1 MGIFSE
7 ILLLIFLSSAFFG
20 DVFSLHVGFLCR
32 YVANATVESPTMLA
46 LLLEAGSGD
55 GRVLLFEPAR
65 SAAIATIVLPHTPSE
80 IAYIDPGT
88 TTRICGFAGVIAVGT
103 TNGNLL
109 MVDLR
114 LDDLATGDYSTGNA
128 NHTVRKWSYKS
139 GRARTGAAH
148 SFVETETVV
157 RSPVTAIACFGVDHD
172 SNVHAIKRRGPLIAV
187 G

>member
-1 MGIFSE
+1 
-7 ILLLIFLSSAFFG
+7 
-20 DVFSLHVGFLCR
+20 
-32 YVANATVESPTMLA
+32 MLA

-65 SAAIATIVLPHTPSE
+65 SAAIATIVLPHTPNE

-88 TTRICGFAGVIAVGT
+88 ATRICGFAGVLAVGT

-109 MVDLR
+109 MIDLR
-114 LDDLATGDYSTGNA
+114 LDDLATGDYPAG
-128 NHTVRKWSYKS
+128 NHTVRKYFYSS
-139 GRARTGAAH
+139 GRSRSAAAH

-172 SNVHAIKRRGPLIAV
+172 SNAHAIKQRGPLIAV